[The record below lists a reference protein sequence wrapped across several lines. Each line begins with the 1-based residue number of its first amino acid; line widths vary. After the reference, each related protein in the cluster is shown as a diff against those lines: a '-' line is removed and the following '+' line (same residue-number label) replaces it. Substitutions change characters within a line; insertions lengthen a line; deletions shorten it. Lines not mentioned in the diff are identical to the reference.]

1 MYNNPMKKIRVLHFA
16 PYFPPH
22 KWGLES
28 HAAEW
33 ANAWIDR
40 EYWEVITLTS
50 SLWQNGEIQKPQH
63 TIIPLESFEI
73 VPHFPVPKF
82 WKWSFWN
89 TLSRVKKEKPDI
101 IITRTR
107 FFLLSF
113 LGGMCAKIWGI
124 PWIHIE
130 HGSGPVETDRL
141 PVKIFSRIF
150 DATLGWWIIRFS
162 GRTIGISQA
171 CRLFIQSFGR
181 SDDIP
186 VIYRGVDFVPGKRI
200 TRNSKDSQTTNITF
214 IGRLTYLKWVHIL
227 ITALSKLGW
236 DWHCTL
242 VWDGEEREKLE
253 QQVRDL
259 HLTERVAF
267 LWMKERKYLAEEVL
281 PNTDIFM
288 NPSFQEWL
296 PTVVLEALLSRCR
309 VIATDVWWTKEISEK
324 EDLTIIP
331 QDDVNALVTALEGAM
346 IDYSEKSW
354 QSYELVRKRFD
365 WQENIQSYYT
375 IISDVVDSLSRENS
389 ETSWKKV
396 DSL

>member
-1 MYNNPMKKIRVLHFA
+1 MKKIRVLHFA

-22 KWGLES
+22 KGGLES

-40 EYWEVITLTS
+40 EYGEVITLTS
-50 SLWQNGEIQKPQH
+50 SLGQNGEIQKPQH

-82 WKWSFWN
+82 WKGSFWN

-214 IGRLTYLKWVHIL
+214 IGRLTYLKGVHIL
-227 ITALSKLGW
+227 ITALSKLGG

-242 VWDGEEREKLE
+242 VGDGEEREKLE

-267 LWMKERKYLAEEVL
+267 LGMKERKYLAEEVL

-288 NPSFQEWL
+288 NPSFQEGL

-309 VIATDVWWTKEISEK
+309 VIATDVGGTKEISEK

-346 IDYSEKSW
+346 IDYSEKSG

-389 ETSWKKV
+389 ETSGKKV